1 MILLLQIFVTIGVY
15 ISWYLVMIRS
25 SHLTVQWKID
35 RWHGTCTLN
44 GHIIAAWPS
53 HASTSDGRHT
63 HYWAWPNKKKLENL
77 ASSPR
82 ETIRT
87 QPMWMNPCKCMRTT
101 RAPSH
106 SNVHLQLV
114 LGDIP
119 SGSFPRAK
127 VSVLSTLC
135 LRYRSSLITPIIG
148 ARACLDHEM
157 LLRSTTMTTHTI
169 LQETSK
175 LLTLLL
181 YLLA

>member
-1 MILLLQIFVTIGVY
+1 
-15 ISWYLVMIRS
+15 MIRS

-114 LGDIP
+114 LGDIR